1 MNRNSLD
8 NYDVRPK
15 EMINYLRYYGWHFNK
30 KMLDFAT
37 SLMYKDG
44 KPINPISKDR
54 VDDLLKQY
62 NITLKHNILYDYVYV
77 ANMCKA
83 DFYNSSIVDENHF
96 VHYIKDVIDDED
108 AYDGI
113 VFNRFYADMCKKGIP
128 IDWAEML

>member
-8 NYDVRPK
+8 SYDVRPK

-54 VDDLLKQY
+54 VDELLKQY
-62 NITLKHNILYDYVYV
+62 KMENLKL
-77 ANMCKA
+77 
-83 DFYNSSIVDENHF
+83 S
-96 VHYIKDVIDDED
+96 
-108 AYDGI
+108 
-113 VFNRFYADMCKKGIP
+113 
-128 IDWAEML
+128 